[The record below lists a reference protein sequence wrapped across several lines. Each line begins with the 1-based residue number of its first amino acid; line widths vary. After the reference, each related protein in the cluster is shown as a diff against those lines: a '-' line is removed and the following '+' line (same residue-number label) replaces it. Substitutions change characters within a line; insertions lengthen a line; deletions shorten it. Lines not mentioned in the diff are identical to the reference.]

1 MAKNEKTYLFIL
13 DENGKRQ
20 ATFLKGIHGKD
31 LEALQAKAAAE
42 YPGATQLVGKG
53 EEYFNQFA
61 QGKLYVNGQFV
72 DEPPYVPTEA
82 ELLAAAKSTKLAE
95 LQQMLGS
102 TDYKAIKFAEGA
114 MTAQEFEPVRTQRQA
129 WRVAYNAIEA
139 ALTVA
144 EVEGITWEE

>member
-1 MAKNEKTYLFIL
+1 MEKTYLFIL

-20 ATFLKGIHGKD
+20 ATFLKGIHEKD

-82 ELLAAAKSTKLAE
+82 ELLASAKNQKLAE
-95 LQQMLGS
+95 LRKLLS
-102 TDYKAIKFAEGA
+102 DTDYKAIKFAEGA
-114 MTAQEFEPVRTQRQA
+114 MTAQEFEPVRLKRQA
-129 WRVAYNAIEA
+129 WRDSYNAIEEA
-139 ALTVA
+139 QTVA
-144 EVEGITWEE
+144 EVEGITWEA